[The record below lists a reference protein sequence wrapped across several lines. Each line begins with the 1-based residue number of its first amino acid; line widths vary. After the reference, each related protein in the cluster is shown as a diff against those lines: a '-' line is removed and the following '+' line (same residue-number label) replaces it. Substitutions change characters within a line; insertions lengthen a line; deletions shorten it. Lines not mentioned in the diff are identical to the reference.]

1 MFSRPGTYPAPR
13 KRSTD
18 SDRYAARAAAR
29 TRRITAAGAVIAQL
43 PDTWTPAD
51 VVAVLEQAGITSLD
65 FMEMDSRPGA
75 YYLSGAWHPR
85 LRLTRNA
92 PDSGLFEMF
101 ERTNE
106 TAEQAA
112 EQGAEREYRKLRSR

>member
-1 MFSRPGTYPAPR
+1 VPTYPAPR
-13 KRSTD
+13 QTSALDTRH
-18 SDRYAARAAAR
+18 AARHAAR

-51 VVAVLEQAGITSLD
+51 VVAVLEQAGITQLD

-75 YYLSGAWHPR
+75 YSGSGAWHPR

-92 PDSGLFEMF
+92 PDSDLFDMF

-112 EQGAEREYRKLRSR
+112 EQAAEREYRKLRSR